1 MKQRVLS
8 VALALCLIMS
18 SQSVAYAFQETPAPE
33 TVISQETPS
42 EGEVIPQETP
52 SGTDPSA
59 DVTPSPQEIPS
70 EEEVIPQETP
80 SGTDPSADVTPSPQ
94 ETPSEEE
101 VIPQET
107 PSGTDP
113 GTDVTPSPQETP
125 SEEEVIPQETPEGMD
140 PRVSATPDG
149 TISLLNYP
157 TTLMTARDGTIP
169 TPAEAYAAMI
179 ALRDQEEYKEGTT
192 WTDYEP
198 YSDAKYYYWKGG
210 NLDGHRISA
219 VGCVAFAFI
228 LSDAA
233 FDSLPA
239 RMYASGEFS
248 YEDIKVGD
256 ILRVH
261 NDTHTVI
268 VLEVN
273 DAGVVVAE
281 GNISTGD
288 HKGKVHWGRAISR
301 EEVTANTSHYITR
314 YPENYIPPD
323 DPDANVSIAS
333 GNLDGGLAWNLTKAG
348 TLTISGQGA
357 MPDFG
362 SIGDQPWSTNSDKIR
377 KVVIENGVTSVGS
390 CAFWNCGVLSA
401 EISAS
406 VTAIGN
412 SAFRSSGIISVT
424 IPSSVKTIGDSAF
437 RECENLSSVT
447 VCEGVETIEQN
458 AFRSCTKLASIAL
471 PSTIGEVGAA
481 AFIQCQNMS
490 SATFAPGSRQVKL
503 GDDLFA
509 ECFYLVRVTLPV
521 NIDRISDRMFK
532 SCLML
537 AGVEIPQGAES
548 IGESAFA
555 SSGVTT
561 VIIPDSVT
569 MIGIAAFSACPLS
582 DIYFTGSQEQ
592 WNRVSKIGDTAA
604 AVSKATIHYNYVP
617 TAPSPSPTP
626 GSSPDPG
633 VSPTPGSSP
642 DPGVSPAPGSSP
654 DPGAS
659 PAPGA
664 SPDPGTSPAP
674 GTSPDPG
681 TSPAPGTSPNPA
693 PGTSPVPSAGP
704 ALTPDPGDGGTNDN
718 NTDNDNTGKDKSDG
732 GSWPSSVLNSGVKA
746 VMEVWKP
753 TTPDE
758 IKRYACVGKET
769 VRYTTS
775 KDNDYPVSIEN
786 AVQGPMC
793 FKSFE
798 AVLGD
803 YTIGRTFNIYSL
815 SKNTYSMD
823 EEIQVTIK
831 IPSAIYKENRDYK
844 MICVTK
850 GGQPILYNDLDSDPE
865 TITIKTNKFYAYAL
879 IYK

>member
-59 DVTPSPQEIPS
+59 
-70 EEEVIPQETP
+70 
-80 SGTDPSADVTPSPQ
+80 
-94 ETPSEEE
+94 
-101 VIPQET
+101 
-107 PSGTDP
+107 
-113 GTDVTPSPQETP
+113 DVTPSPQETP

-273 DAGVVVAE
+273 DEGVVVAE

-288 HKGKVHWGRAISR
+288 HKGKVHWERAISR

-654 DPGAS
+654 DPGTS

-704 ALTPDPGDGGTNDN
+704 ALTPDPGDDGTNDN

-753 TTPDE
+753 ATPDE

-775 KDNDYPVSIEN
+775 KDNDYPISIEN

>member
-33 TVISQETPS
+33 TPISQE
-42 EGEVIPQETP
+42 IPE
-52 SGTDPSA
+52 
-59 DVTPSPQEIPS
+59 
-70 EEEVIPQETP
+70 
-80 SGTDPSADVTPSPQ
+80 GTDPSADVTPSPQ

-107 PSGTDP
+107 PEGTDPGADVTLSPQETPSEEEVIPQETPEGTDP

-125 SEEEVIPQETPEGMD
+125 SEEEVIPQETPEGTDPGTDVTPSPQETSSPEVIPQETPEGTD
-140 PRVSATPDG
+140 PRVSATPDE

-239 RMYASGEFS
+239 RMYAAGEFS

-348 TLTISGQGA
+348 TLTIFGQGA

-362 SIGDQPWSTNSDKIR
+362 GIGDQPWSANSDKIR

-412 SAFRSSGIISVT
+412 SAFRGSGIISVT

-626 GSSPDPG
+626 G

-642 DPGVSPAPGSSP
+642 DPGVSPTPGS
-654 DPGAS
+654 
-659 PAPGA
+659 

-718 NTDNDNTGKDKSDG
+718 NTDNDNAGKDKSDG

-775 KDNDYPVSIEN
+775 KDNDYPISIEN

-815 SKNTYSMD
+815 SKNIYSMD

>member
-42 EGEVIPQETP
+42 EG
-52 SGTDPSA
+52 
-59 DVTPSPQEIPS
+59 
-70 EEEVIPQETP
+70 
-80 SGTDPSADVTPSPQ
+80 
-94 ETPSEEE
+94 E

-654 DPGAS
+654 DPGTS

-704 ALTPDPGDGGTNDN
+704 ALTPDPGDDGTNDN

-753 TTPDE
+753 ATPDE

-775 KDNDYPVSIEN
+775 KDNDYPISIEN

>member
-33 TVISQETPS
+33 TVIS
-42 EGEVIPQETP
+42 
-52 SGTDPSA
+52 
-59 DVTPSPQEIPS
+59 
-70 EEEVIPQETP
+70 
-80 SGTDPSADVTPSPQ
+80 
-94 ETPSEEE
+94 
-101 VIPQET
+101 
-107 PSGTDP
+107 
-113 GTDVTPSPQETP
+113 QETP

-437 RECENLSSVT
+437 RDCENLSSVT
-447 VCEGVETIEQN
+447 VSEGVETIEQN
-458 AFRSCTKLASIAL
+458 DFRSCTKLASIAL

-617 TAPSPSPTP
+617 TAPSPTPGSSPDPGVSPTP

-642 DPGVSPAPGSSP
+642 DPGVSPAPGTSPAPGASP
-654 DPGAS
+654 DPGTS

>member
-1 MKQRVLS
+1 
-8 VALALCLIMS
+8 MS

-33 TVISQETPS
+33 TPISQETP
-42 EGEVIPQETP
+42 E
-52 SGTDPSA
+52 
-59 DVTPSPQEIPS
+59 
-70 EEEVIPQETP
+70 
-80 SGTDPSADVTPSPQ
+80 GTDPSADVTPSPQ

-107 PSGTDP
+107 PEGTDP
-113 GTDVTPSPQETP
+113 GTDVTPSPQETSSP
-125 SEEEVIPQETPEGMD
+125 EVIPQETPEGTD
-140 PRVSATPDG
+140 PRVSATPDE

-239 RMYASGEFS
+239 RMYAAGEFS

-288 HKGKVHWGRAISR
+288 HKGKVHWGRAISK

-333 GNLDGGLAWNLTKAG
+333 GNLEGGLAWNLTKAG

-362 SIGDQPWSTNSDKIR
+362 SIGDQPWSANSDKIR

-390 CAFWNCGVLSA
+390 SAFWNCGVLSA

-626 GSSPDPG
+626 GVSPAPGSSPDPG
-633 VSPTPGSSP
+633 VSPTPGSSPDPSVSPTPGSSP

-654 DPGAS
+654 DPGTS
-659 PAPGA
+659 PAPGT

-775 KDNDYPVSIEN
+775 KDNDYPISIEN

>member
-1 MKQRVLS
+1 MAHHENLSATDAMSKLKQRVLS

-33 TVISQETPS
+33 TPISQETP
-42 EGEVIPQETP
+42 E
-52 SGTDPSA
+52 
-59 DVTPSPQEIPS
+59 
-70 EEEVIPQETP
+70 
-80 SGTDPSADVTPSPQ
+80 GTDPSADVTPSPQ

-107 PSGTDP
+107 PEGTDP
-113 GTDVTPSPQETP
+113 GTDVTPSPQETSSP
-125 SEEEVIPQETPEGMD
+125 EVIPQETPEGTD
-140 PRVSATPDG
+140 PRVSATPDE

-239 RMYASGEFS
+239 RMYAAGEFS

-273 DAGVVVAE
+273 DEGVVVAE

-642 DPGVSPAPGSSP
+642 DPGVSP
-654 DPGAS
+654 
-659 PAPGA
+659 
-664 SPDPGTSPAP
+664 T
-674 GTSPDPG
+674 PG

>member
-42 EGEVIPQETP
+42 E
-52 SGTDPSA
+52 
-59 DVTPSPQEIPS
+59 
-70 EEEVIPQETP
+70 EEVIPQETP
-80 SGTDPSADVTPSPQ
+80 EGTDPGTDVTPSPQ
-94 ETPSEEE
+94 ETPSEGE

-107 PSGTDP
+107 PEGTDP

-125 SEEEVIPQETPEGMD
+125 SEEEVIPQETPSGADIGTNVTPSPQETSSPEVIPQETPEGTD
-140 PRVSATPDG
+140 PRVSATPDE

-239 RMYASGEFS
+239 RMYAAGEFS

-288 HKGKVHWGRAISR
+288 HKGKVHWGRAISK

-333 GNLDGGLAWNLTKAG
+333 GNLEGGLAWNLTKAG

-362 SIGDQPWSTNSDKIR
+362 SIGDQPWSANSDKIR

-401 EISAS
+401 EISTS

-412 SAFRSSGIISVT
+412 SAFRGSGIISVT

-458 AFRSCTKLASIAL
+458 AFRSCAKLASIAL

-617 TAPSPSPTP
+617 TAPSPT
-626 GSSPDPG
+626 PG
-633 VSPTPGSSP
+633 VSPTPGS
-642 DPGVSPAPGSSP
+642 
-654 DPGAS
+654 
-659 PAPGA
+659 

-681 TSPAPGTSPNPA
+681 TSPAPGTSPSPA

-704 ALTPDPGDGGTNDN
+704 ALTPDPGDDGTNDN

-775 KDNDYPVSIEN
+775 KDNDYPISIEN

>member
-42 EGEVIPQETP
+42 E
-52 SGTDPSA
+52 
-59 DVTPSPQEIPS
+59 
-70 EEEVIPQETP
+70 EEVIPQETP
-80 SGTDPSADVTPSPQ
+80 EGTDPSA
-94 ETPSEEE
+94 
-101 VIPQET
+101 
-107 PSGTDP
+107 
-113 GTDVTPSPQETP
+113 DVTPSPQETP

-140 PRVSATPDG
+140 PRVSATPDE

-233 FDSLPA
+233 FGSLPA
-239 RMYASGEFS
+239 RMYAAGEFS

-288 HKGKVHWGRAISR
+288 HKGKVHWGRAISK

-390 CAFWNCGVLSA
+390 CAFWNCDVLSA
-401 EISAS
+401 EISTS

-424 IPSSVKTIGDSAF
+424 IPSSAKTIGDSAF

-617 TAPSPSPTP
+617 MAPSPTP
-626 GSSPDPG
+626 GS
-633 VSPTPGSSP
+633 
-642 DPGVSPAPGSSP
+642 
-654 DPGAS
+654 
-659 PAPGA
+659 

-681 TSPAPGTSPNPA
+681 TSPAPGTSPSPA

-704 ALTPDPGDGGTNDN
+704 ALTPDPGDDGTNDN

-775 KDNDYPVSIEN
+775 KDNDYPISIEN

>member
-52 SGTDPSA
+52 SGTDP
-59 DVTPSPQEIPS
+59 
-70 EEEVIPQETP
+70 
-80 SGTDPSADVTPSPQ
+80 
-94 ETPSEEE
+94 
-101 VIPQET
+101 
-107 PSGTDP
+107 
-113 GTDVTPSPQETP
+113 GTDVTPSQQETP

-169 TPAEAYAAMI
+169 TTAEAYAAMI

-617 TAPSPSPTP
+617 TAPSP
-626 GSSPDPG
+626 
-633 VSPTPGSSP
+633 TPGSSP
-642 DPGVSPAPGSSP
+642 DPGVSPAPG
-654 DPGAS
+654 
-659 PAPGA
+659 
-664 SPDPGTSPAP
+664 
-674 GTSPDPG
+674 
-681 TSPAPGTSPNPA
+681 
-693 PGTSPVPSAGP
+693 TSPVPSADP

>member
-1 MKQRVLS
+1 MKQPVLS

-59 DVTPSPQEIPS
+59 DVTPSPQE
-70 EEEVIPQETP
+70 
-80 SGTDPSADVTPSPQ
+80 
-94 ETPSEEE
+94 
-101 VIPQET
+101 
-107 PSGTDP
+107 
-113 GTDVTPSPQETP
+113 TP

-157 TTLMTARDGTIP
+157 TTLMTAHDGTIP

-617 TAPSPSPTP
+617 TAPSP
-626 GSSPDPG
+626 
-633 VSPTPGSSP
+633 TPGSSP
-642 DPGVSPAPGSSP
+642 DPGVSPAPGT
-654 DPGAS
+654 S

-693 PGTSPVPSAGP
+693 PGTSPVPSADP

>member
-59 DVTPSPQEIPS
+59 DVTPSPQETPS

-80 SGTDPSADVTPSPQ
+80 SGTDPSA
-94 ETPSEEE
+94 
-101 VIPQET
+101 
-107 PSGTDP
+107 
-113 GTDVTPSPQETP
+113 DVTPSPQETP

-617 TAPSPSPTP
+617 TAPSPTPGSSPDPGVSPTP

-642 DPGVSPAPGSSP
+642 DPGVSPAPG
-654 DPGAS
+654 
-659 PAPGA
+659 
-664 SPDPGTSPAP
+664 
-674 GTSPDPG
+674 
-681 TSPAPGTSPNPA
+681 
-693 PGTSPVPSAGP
+693 TSPVPSAGP
-704 ALTPDPGDGGTNDN
+704 ALTPDPGDDGTNDN

-775 KDNDYPVSIEN
+775 KDNDYPISIEN

>member
-33 TVISQETPS
+33 TPISQETP
-42 EGEVIPQETP
+42 E
-52 SGTDPSA
+52 
-59 DVTPSPQEIPS
+59 
-70 EEEVIPQETP
+70 
-80 SGTDPSADVTPSPQ
+80 GTDPSADVTPSPQ

-107 PSGTDP
+107 PEGTDP
-113 GTDVTPSPQETP
+113 GTDVTPSPQETSSP
-125 SEEEVIPQETPEGMD
+125 EVIPQETPEGMD
-140 PRVSATPDG
+140 PRVSATPDE

-239 RMYASGEFS
+239 RMYAAGEFS

-323 DPDANVSIAS
+323 DPDANVSIAA
-333 GNLDGGLAWNLTKAG
+333 GNLDGGLAWNLIKAG

-362 SIGDQPWSTNSDKIR
+362 STGDQPWSANSDKIR

-401 EISAS
+401 EISTS

-412 SAFRSSGIISVT
+412 SAFRGSGIISVT

-626 GSSPDPG
+626 G
-633 VSPTPGSSP
+633 VSPTPGS
-642 DPGVSPAPGSSP
+642 
-654 DPGAS
+654 
-659 PAPGA
+659 

-775 KDNDYPVSIEN
+775 KDNDYPISIEN

>member
-42 EGEVIPQETP
+42 EG
-52 SGTDPSA
+52 
-59 DVTPSPQEIPS
+59 
-70 EEEVIPQETP
+70 
-80 SGTDPSADVTPSPQ
+80 
-94 ETPSEEE
+94 E

-273 DAGVVVAE
+273 DEGVVVAE

-642 DPGVSPAPGSSP
+642 DPGVSPAPG
-654 DPGAS
+654 
-659 PAPGA
+659 
-664 SPDPGTSPAP
+664 
-674 GTSPDPG
+674 
-681 TSPAPGTSPNPA
+681 
-693 PGTSPVPSAGP
+693 TSPVPSAGP

-775 KDNDYPVSIEN
+775 KDNDYPISIEN

-798 AVLGD
+798 AVLGE

>member
-33 TVISQETPS
+33 TPISQETP
-42 EGEVIPQETP
+42 E
-52 SGTDPSA
+52 
-59 DVTPSPQEIPS
+59 
-70 EEEVIPQETP
+70 
-80 SGTDPSADVTPSPQ
+80 GTDPSADVTPSPQ

-107 PSGTDP
+107 PEGTDP
-113 GTDVTPSPQETP
+113 GTDVTPSPQETSSP
-125 SEEEVIPQETPEGMD
+125 EVIPQETPEGTD
-140 PRVSATPDG
+140 PRVSATPDE

-239 RMYASGEFS
+239 RMYAAGEFS

-348 TLTISGQGA
+348 TLTIFGQGA

-362 SIGDQPWSTNSDKIR
+362 GIGDQPWSANSDKIR

-412 SAFRSSGIISVT
+412 SAFRGSGIISVT

-490 SATFAPGSRQVKL
+490 SAIFAPGSKQVKL

-626 GSSPDPG
+626 G

-642 DPGVSPAPGSSP
+642 DPGVSPTPGS
-654 DPGAS
+654 
-659 PAPGA
+659 

-718 NTDNDNTGKDKSDG
+718 NTDNDNAGKDKSDG

-775 KDNDYPVSIEN
+775 KDNDYPISIEN

-815 SKNTYSMD
+815 SKNIYSMD

>member
-42 EGEVIPQETP
+42 EG
-52 SGTDPSA
+52 
-59 DVTPSPQEIPS
+59 
-70 EEEVIPQETP
+70 
-80 SGTDPSADVTPSPQ
+80 
-94 ETPSEEE
+94 E

-273 DAGVVVAE
+273 DEGVVVAE

-642 DPGVSPAPGSSP
+642 DPGVSPTPGSSP
-654 DPGAS
+654 DPGVS
-659 PAPGA
+659 
-664 SPDPGTSPAP
+664 
-674 GTSPDPG
+674 
-681 TSPAPGTSPNPA
+681 PA

-775 KDNDYPVSIEN
+775 KDNDYPISIEN

-798 AVLGD
+798 AVLGE

>member
-33 TVISQETPS
+33 TPISQETP
-42 EGEVIPQETP
+42 E
-52 SGTDPSA
+52 
-59 DVTPSPQEIPS
+59 
-70 EEEVIPQETP
+70 
-80 SGTDPSADVTPSPQ
+80 GTDPSADVTPSPQ

-107 PSGTDP
+107 PEGTDP
-113 GTDVTPSPQETP
+113 GTDVTPSPQETSSP
-125 SEEEVIPQETPEGMD
+125 EVIPQETPEGTD

-239 RMYASGEFS
+239 RMYAAGEFS

-390 CAFWNCGVLSA
+390 CAFWNCDVLSA
-401 EISAS
+401 EISTS

-642 DPGVSPAPGSSP
+642 DPG
-654 DPGAS
+654 
-659 PAPGA
+659 
-664 SPDPGTSPAP
+664 TSPAP

-681 TSPAPGTSPNPA
+681 TSPAPGTSPSPA

-753 TTPDE
+753 ATPDE

-775 KDNDYPVSIEN
+775 KDNDYPISIEN

>member
-59 DVTPSPQEIPS
+59 DVTPSPQETPS
-70 EEEVIPQETP
+70 EGEVIPQETP
-80 SGTDPSADVTPSPQ
+80 SGTDPSA
-94 ETPSEEE
+94 
-101 VIPQET
+101 
-107 PSGTDP
+107 
-113 GTDVTPSPQETP
+113 DVTPSPQETP

-157 TTLMTARDGTIP
+157 TTLMTAHDGTIP

-561 VIIPDSVT
+561 VIIPDSIT

-617 TAPSPSPTP
+617 TAPSPTPGSSPDPGVSPTP

-642 DPGVSPAPGSSP
+642 DPGVS
-654 DPGAS
+654 
-659 PAPGA
+659 
-664 SPDPGTSPAP
+664 
-674 GTSPDPG
+674 
-681 TSPAPGTSPNPA
+681 PA

-775 KDNDYPVSIEN
+775 KDNDYPISIEN

>member
-52 SGTDPSA
+52 
-59 DVTPSPQEIPS
+59 E
-70 EEEVIPQETP
+70 
-80 SGTDPSADVTPSPQ
+80 GTDPSADVTPSPQ

-273 DAGVVVAE
+273 DEGVVVAE

-288 HKGKVHWGRAISR
+288 HKGKVHWERAISR

-401 EISAS
+401 EISTS

-642 DPGVSPAPGSSP
+642 DPGVSPAPG
-654 DPGAS
+654 
-659 PAPGA
+659 
-664 SPDPGTSPAP
+664 
-674 GTSPDPG
+674 
-681 TSPAPGTSPNPA
+681 
-693 PGTSPVPSAGP
+693 TSPVPSAGP
-704 ALTPDPGDGGTNDN
+704 ALTPDPGDDGTNDN

-775 KDNDYPVSIEN
+775 KDNDYPISIEN

-798 AVLGD
+798 AVLGE

>member
-42 EGEVIPQETP
+42 EG
-52 SGTDPSA
+52 
-59 DVTPSPQEIPS
+59 
-70 EEEVIPQETP
+70 
-80 SGTDPSADVTPSPQ
+80 
-94 ETPSEEE
+94 E

-617 TAPSPSPTP
+617 TAPSPTPGSSPDPGVSPTP

-642 DPGVSPAPGSSP
+642 DPGVSPAPG
-654 DPGAS
+654 
-659 PAPGA
+659 
-664 SPDPGTSPAP
+664 
-674 GTSPDPG
+674 
-681 TSPAPGTSPNPA
+681 
-693 PGTSPVPSAGP
+693 TSPVPSADP

-769 VRYTTS
+769 VRYTAS
-775 KDNDYPVSIEN
+775 KDNDYPISIEN

>member
-42 EGEVIPQETP
+42 E
-52 SGTDPSA
+52 
-59 DVTPSPQEIPS
+59 
-70 EEEVIPQETP
+70 EEVIPQETP
-80 SGTDPSADVTPSPQ
+80 EGTDPGTDVTPSPQ
-94 ETPSEEE
+94 ETPSEGE

-107 PSGTDP
+107 PEGTDP
-113 GTDVTPSPQETP
+113 SADVTPSPQETP

-140 PRVSATPDG
+140 PRVSATPDE

-219 VGCVAFAFI
+219 VGCVALAFI

-233 FDSLPA
+233 FGSLPA
-239 RMYASGEFS
+239 RMYAAGEFS

-390 CAFWNCGVLSA
+390 CAFWNCDVLSA
-401 EISAS
+401 EISTS

-617 TAPSPSPTP
+617 MAPSPTP
-626 GSSPDPG
+626 GS
-633 VSPTPGSSP
+633 
-642 DPGVSPAPGSSP
+642 
-654 DPGAS
+654 
-659 PAPGA
+659 

-681 TSPAPGTSPNPA
+681 TSPAPGTSPDPGTSPAPGTSPDPGTSPAPGTSPSPA

-704 ALTPDPGDGGTNDN
+704 ALTPDPGDDGTNDN

-775 KDNDYPVSIEN
+775 KDNDYPISIEN

>member
-52 SGTDPSA
+52 
-59 DVTPSPQEIPS
+59 E
-70 EEEVIPQETP
+70 
-80 SGTDPSADVTPSPQ
+80 GTDPSADVTPSPQ
-94 ETPSEEE
+94 ETPSEGE

-125 SEEEVIPQETPEGMD
+125 SEEEVIPQETPEGTD
-140 PRVSATPDG
+140 PRVSATPDE

-273 DAGVVVAE
+273 DEGVVVAE

-288 HKGKVHWGRAISR
+288 HKGKVHWERAISR

-401 EISAS
+401 EISTS

-642 DPGVSPAPGSSP
+642 DPGVSPAPG
-654 DPGAS
+654 
-659 PAPGA
+659 
-664 SPDPGTSPAP
+664 
-674 GTSPDPG
+674 
-681 TSPAPGTSPNPA
+681 
-693 PGTSPVPSAGP
+693 TSPVPSAGP
-704 ALTPDPGDGGTNDN
+704 ALTPDPGDDGTNDN

-775 KDNDYPVSIEN
+775 KDNDYPISIEN

-798 AVLGD
+798 AVLGE

>member
-33 TVISQETPS
+33 TVIS
-42 EGEVIPQETP
+42 
-52 SGTDPSA
+52 
-59 DVTPSPQEIPS
+59 
-70 EEEVIPQETP
+70 
-80 SGTDPSADVTPSPQ
+80 Q

-654 DPGAS
+654 DPGTS

-704 ALTPDPGDGGTNDN
+704 ALTPDPGDDGTNDN

-753 TTPDE
+753 ATPDE

-775 KDNDYPVSIEN
+775 KDNDYPISIEN

>member
-1 MKQRVLS
+1 M
-8 VALALCLIMS
+8 IP
-18 SQSVAYAFQETPAPE
+18 QETPEGTDPG
-33 TVISQETPS
+33 TDVTPSPQETPS

-52 SGTDPSA
+52 
-59 DVTPSPQEIPS
+59 E
-70 EEEVIPQETP
+70 
-80 SGTDPSADVTPSPQ
+80 
-94 ETPSEEE
+94 
-101 VIPQET
+101 
-107 PSGTDP
+107 GTDP

-125 SEEEVIPQETPEGMD
+125 SEEEVIPQETPEGTDPGTDVTPSPQETPSEEEVIPQETPSGADIGTNVTPSPQETSSPEVIPQETPEGTD
-140 PRVSATPDG
+140 PRVSATPDE

-239 RMYASGEFS
+239 RMYAAGEFS

-288 HKGKVHWGRAISR
+288 HKGKVHWGRAISK

-333 GNLDGGLAWNLTKAG
+333 GNLEGGLAWNLTKAG

-362 SIGDQPWSTNSDKIR
+362 SIGDQPWSANSDKIR

-401 EISAS
+401 EISTS

-412 SAFRSSGIISVT
+412 SAFRGSGIISVT

-458 AFRSCTKLASIAL
+458 AFRSCAKLASIAL

-617 TAPSPSPTP
+617 TAPSPT
-626 GSSPDPG
+626 PG
-633 VSPTPGSSP
+633 VSPTPGS
-642 DPGVSPAPGSSP
+642 
-654 DPGAS
+654 
-659 PAPGA
+659 

-681 TSPAPGTSPNPA
+681 TSPAPGTSPSPA

-704 ALTPDPGDGGTNDN
+704 ALTPDPGDDGTNDN

-775 KDNDYPVSIEN
+775 KDNDYPISIEN

>member
-1 MKQRVLS
+1 M
-8 VALALCLIMS
+8 
-18 SQSVAYAFQETPAPE
+18 
-33 TVISQETPS
+33 
-42 EGEVIPQETP
+42 
-52 SGTDPSA
+52 
-59 DVTPSPQEIPS
+59 
-70 EEEVIPQETP
+70 
-80 SGTDPSADVTPSPQ
+80 
-94 ETPSEEE
+94 
-101 VIPQET
+101 
-107 PSGTDP
+107 
-113 GTDVTPSPQETP
+113 
-125 SEEEVIPQETPEGMD
+125 
-140 PRVSATPDG
+140 
-149 TISLLNYP
+149 
-157 TTLMTARDGTIP
+157 
-169 TPAEAYAAMI
+169 
-179 ALRDQEEYKEGTT
+179 
-192 WTDYEP
+192 
-198 YSDAKYYYWKGG
+198 
-210 NLDGHRISA
+210 
-219 VGCVAFAFI
+219 
-228 LSDAA
+228 
-233 FDSLPA
+233 
-239 RMYASGEFS
+239 
-248 YEDIKVGD
+248 
-256 ILRVH
+256 
-261 NDTHTVI
+261 
-268 VLEVN
+268 
-273 DAGVVVAE
+273 
-281 GNISTGD
+281 
-288 HKGKVHWGRAISR
+288 
-301 EEVTANTSHYITR
+301 
-314 YPENYIPPD
+314 
-323 DPDANVSIAS
+323 
-333 GNLDGGLAWNLTKAG
+333 
-348 TLTISGQGA
+348 
-357 MPDFG
+357 
-362 SIGDQPWSTNSDKIR
+362 
-377 KVVIENGVTSVGS
+377 
-390 CAFWNCGVLSA
+390 
-401 EISAS
+401 
-406 VTAIGN
+406 TAIGN

-617 TAPSPSPTP
+617 TAPSPTP

-633 VSPTPGSSP
+633 VS
-642 DPGVSPAPGSSP
+642 
-654 DPGAS
+654 
-659 PAPGA
+659 
-664 SPDPGTSPAP
+664 
-674 GTSPDPG
+674 
-681 TSPAPGTSPNPA
+681 PA

-704 ALTPDPGDGGTNDN
+704 ALTPDPGDDGTNDN

-775 KDNDYPVSIEN
+775 KDNDYPISIEN

-844 MICVTK
+844 MICVTRAGSRFFIMIWTVIRK
-850 GGQPILYNDLDSDPE
+850 RSQ
-865 TITIKTNKFYAYAL
+865 
-879 IYK
+879 

>member
-33 TVISQETPS
+33 TPISQETP
-42 EGEVIPQETP
+42 E
-52 SGTDPSA
+52 
-59 DVTPSPQEIPS
+59 
-70 EEEVIPQETP
+70 
-80 SGTDPSADVTPSPQ
+80 GTDPSADVTPSPQ

-107 PSGTDP
+107 PEGTDP
-113 GTDVTPSPQETP
+113 GTDVTPSPQETSSP
-125 SEEEVIPQETPEGMD
+125 EVIPQETPEGTD
-140 PRVSATPDG
+140 PRVSATPDE

-239 RMYASGEFS
+239 RMYAAGEFS

-288 HKGKVHWGRAISR
+288 HKGKVHWGRAISK

-323 DPDANVSIAS
+323 DPDANVSIAA
-333 GNLDGGLAWNLTKAG
+333 GNLNGGLAWNLIKAG

-362 SIGDQPWSTNSDKIR
+362 SIGDQPWSANSDKIR

-401 EISAS
+401 EISTS

-412 SAFRSSGIISVT
+412 SAFRGSGIISVT

-458 AFRSCTKLASIAL
+458 AFRSCAKLASIAL

-490 SATFAPGSRQVKL
+490 SAIFAPGSKQVKL

-626 GSSPDPG
+626 G

-642 DPGVSPAPGSSP
+642 DPGTSPAPGT
-654 DPGAS
+654 
-659 PAPGA
+659 

-775 KDNDYPVSIEN
+775 KDNDYPISIEN

>member
-1 MKQRVLS
+1 LKQRVLS

-33 TVISQETPS
+33 TPISQETP
-42 EGEVIPQETP
+42 E
-52 SGTDPSA
+52 
-59 DVTPSPQEIPS
+59 
-70 EEEVIPQETP
+70 
-80 SGTDPSADVTPSPQ
+80 GTDPSADVTPSPQ

-107 PSGTDP
+107 PEGTDP
-113 GTDVTPSPQETP
+113 GTDVTPSPQETSSP
-125 SEEEVIPQETPEGMD
+125 EVIPQETPEGTD
-140 PRVSATPDG
+140 PRVSATPDE

-239 RMYASGEFS
+239 RMYAAGEFS

-288 HKGKVHWGRAISR
+288 HKGKVHWGRAISK

-323 DPDANVSIAS
+323 DPDANVSIAA

-362 SIGDQPWSTNSDKIR
+362 GIGDQPWSADSDKIR

-401 EISAS
+401 EISTS

-412 SAFRSSGIISVT
+412 SAFRGSGIISVT

-458 AFRSCTKLASIAL
+458 AFRSCAKLASIAL

-490 SATFAPGSRQVKL
+490 SATFAPGGKQVKL

-617 TAPSPSPTP
+617 TAPSPTP
-626 GSSPDPG
+626 GS
-633 VSPTPGSSP
+633 
-642 DPGVSPAPGSSP
+642 
-654 DPGAS
+654 
-659 PAPGA
+659 

-681 TSPAPGTSPNPA
+681 TSPAPGTSPDPGTSPAPGTSPSPA

-775 KDNDYPVSIEN
+775 KDNDYPISIEN

-798 AVLGD
+798 AVLGE